1 MQRLS
6 GKGIP
11 LAQFVSAVYTAA
23 LYNFEQAAYPQV
35 HPNRALHKKSA
46 QPPLVLANMRVR
58 PTEIPAPPSS
68 STDLLDLVTRFSTEI
83 GGLTDFDALSERII
97 QEICRAC
104 AATHGALYVI
114 DREHECYRLAGT
126 VGTAVGSSFL
136 STLPLTHPIPFR
148 LTSETRTP
156 NSTILTDADFDES
169 ERATLTAMQVERIL
183 PHSSRGRLI
192 GFSLLG
198 RHSAPEPSHS
208 SMSSLLTA
216 LAQTATN
223 ALDTSMLLE
232 DLHRSHLLMKRTDRL
247 KSLETIAGGF
257 AHEIRNPLTSIKTFI
272 QLAPERKD
280 DPDFIREFSRIV
292 LDDVYRIERLIEEI
306 LDYARYMEP
315 KLTEEDVNDIV
326 SSCLYFI
333 EVKADSRGIKIE
345 KDLASDLPR
354 VMLDRQQIKQV
365 FLNLFLNAL
374 DAMNEK
380 GGFLRV
386 CTRKLFRPGGK
397 PWVQVETEDT
407 GQGIQDTNLEHIF
420 DPFFTTKHESGEH
433 EGTGLGLT
441 IVHQIIQEHHGEIQV
456 RSKVGTGTTFLVNLP
471 AIPS

>member
-1 MQRLS
+1 MS
-6 GKGIP
+6 
-11 LAQFVSAVYTAA
+11 
-23 LYNFEQAAYPQV
+23 
-35 HPNRALHKKSA
+35 
-46 QPPLVLANMRVR
+46 VR
-58 PTEIPAPPSS
+58 PTEMASPPVS
-68 STDLLDLVTRFSTEI
+68 STDLLDLVTHFSTEI
-83 GGLTDFDALSERII
+83 GAMTDSGALGERIV
-97 QEICRAC
+97 QELCRAG
-104 AATHGALYVI
+104 ATTHGALYLL
-114 DREHECYRLAGT
+114 DREHEYFRRAGI
-126 VGTAVGSSFL
+126 VGPNAESCFPT
-136 STLPLTHPIPFR
+136 TLPLAHAIPQHW
-148 LTSETRTP
+148 SSTP
-156 NSTILTDADFDES
+156 RMNAALQAAF
-169 ERATLTAMQVERIL
+169 AAMQVEQSL
-183 PHSSRGRLI
+183 PHVSRGRLI
-192 GFSLLG
+192 AFSLLG
-198 RHSAPEPSHS
+198 KSRSHDPDLAS
-208 SMSSLLTA
+208 TSSLLHA

-223 ALDTSMLLE
+223 AMDTSMLLD

-333 EVKADSRGIKIE
+333 EVKADSLGIKIE
-345 KDLASDLPR
+345 KELASDLPR

-374 DAMNEK
+374 DAMGER
-380 GGFLRV
+380 GGILRV
-386 CTRKLFRPGGK
+386 RTRKLVKAGGK
-397 PWVQVETEDT
+397 QCVQIETEDT
-407 GQGIQDTNLEHIF
+407 GHGIHEANLEHIF

-441 IVHQIIQEHHGEIQV
+441 IVHQIIQEHHGEIQAK
-456 RSKVGTGTTFLVNLP
+456 STVGTGTTFLVNLP
-471 AIPS
+471 AIAS

>member
-1 MQRLS
+1 MS
-6 GKGIP
+6 
-11 LAQFVSAVYTAA
+11 
-23 LYNFEQAAYPQV
+23 
-35 HPNRALHKKSA
+35 
-46 QPPLVLANMRVR
+46 VR
-58 PTEIPAPPSS
+58 PTEIASPPTAS

-83 GGLTDFDALSERII
+83 GAMTDLGALSERII
-97 QEICRAC
+97 QELCRVGG
-104 AATHGALYVI
+104 TSHGALYLL
-114 DREHECYRLAGT
+114 DREHEHFRRAGMAGQAAEACFPAMLPMTHAVPQYWSSAPPGMGPAEPRNGCHPAFNDALASMQ
-126 VGTAVGSSFL
+126 A
-136 STLPLTHPIPFR
+136 
-148 LTSETRTP
+148 
-156 NSTILTDADFDES
+156 
-169 ERATLTAMQVERIL
+169 ERNL
-183 PHSSRGRLI
+183 PHFSRGRLI
-192 GFSLLG
+192 AFSLLG
-198 RHSAPEPSHS
+198 PKRAQPHDATSIE
-208 SMSSLLTA
+208 SLLNA

-223 ALDTSMLLE
+223 ALDTRMLLE
-232 DLHRSHLLMKRTDRL
+232 DLQRSHALMKRTDRL

-345 KDLASDLPR
+345 KELVPDLPR

-374 DAMNEK
+374 DAMSEK
-380 GGFLRV
+380 GGMLRV
-386 CTRKLFRPGGK
+386 RTRLLHRPGGK
-397 PWVQVETEDT
+397 LWVQIETEDT
-407 GQGIQDTNLEHIF
+407 GHGIPEANLEHIF

-441 IVHQIIQEHHGEIQV
+441 IVHQIIEEHHGEIQV
-456 RSKVGTGTTFLVNLP
+456 KSIAGRGTTFLVNLP

>member
-1 MQRLS
+1 MS
-6 GKGIP
+6 
-11 LAQFVSAVYTAA
+11 
-23 LYNFEQAAYPQV
+23 
-35 HPNRALHKKSA
+35 
-46 QPPLVLANMRVR
+46 VR
-58 PTEIPAPPSS
+58 PTEMTSQQATSI
-68 STDLLDLVTRFSTEI
+68 DLLDLVARFSTDI
-83 GGLTDFDALSERII
+83 GAMTDSAALSERII
-97 QEICRAC
+97 QELCRAG
-104 AATHGALYVI
+104 ATNHGVLYLL
-114 DREHECYRLAGT
+114 DREHECFRRAGI
-126 VGTAVGSSFL
+126 VGLHAQSCCPAS
-136 STLPLTHPIPFR
+136 LPLTHAIPQQLSSSR
-148 LTSETRTP
+148 NITAAELRRDTS
-156 NSTILTDADFDES
+156 SKTILQ
-169 ERATLTAMQVERIL
+169 TALAVMQAEQSL
-183 PHSSRGRLI
+183 PHVSRGRLI
-192 GFSLLG
+192 AFSLLG
-198 RHSAPEPSHS
+198 ESLPREQDHASIP
-208 SMSSLLTA
+208 SLLNA

-333 EVKADSRGIKIE
+333 EVKADSLGIKIE
-345 KDLASDLPR
+345 KVLAPHLPR

-365 FLNLFLNAL
+365 FLNLFLNAM
-374 DAMNEK
+374 DAMGDR
-380 GGFLRV
+380 GGTLRV
-386 CTRKLFRPGGK
+386 RTEQLVKAGGK
-397 PWVQVETEDT
+397 QWVQIETEDT
-407 GQGIQDTNLEHIF
+407 GDGIQETNLEHIF

-456 RSKVGTGTTFLVNLP
+456 KSTVGTGTTFLVNLP

>member
-1 MQRLS
+1 M
-6 GKGIP
+6 
-11 LAQFVSAVYTAA
+11 VSPSTA
-23 LYNFEQAAYPQV
+23 
-35 HPNRALHKKSA
+35 
-46 QPPLVLANMRVR
+46 
-58 PTEIPAPPSS
+58 S

-83 GGLTDFDALSERII
+83 GAMTDLGALGERII
-97 QEICRAC
+97 QELCRVGGT
-104 AATHGALYVI
+104 THGALYLL
-114 DREHECYRLAGT
+114 DREHEHFRRAGV
-126 VGTAVGSSFL
+126 VGAAAPSCFPP
-136 STLPLTHPIPFR
+136 TLPLTHAIPQQ
-148 LTSETRTP
+148 LSG
-156 NSTILTDADFDES
+156 STCPSTAPASTAPAGENNGHHAAHENTLGGV
-169 ERATLTAMQVERIL
+169 RAGRCL
-183 PHSSRGRLI
+183 PHLSRGRLI
-192 GFSLLG
+192 AFSLLG
-198 RHSAPEPSHS
+198 ESGGRIHDAA
-208 SMSSLLTA
+208 SMLSLLNA

-232 DLHRSHLLMKRTDRL
+232 DLHRSHALMKRTDRL

-345 KDLASDLPR
+345 KELVSDLPR

-374 DAMNEK
+374 DAMSER
-380 GGFLRV
+380 GGVLRV
-386 CTRKLFRPGGK
+386 RTRPLAKAGGK
-397 PWVQVETEDT
+397 PWVQIETEDT
-407 GQGIQDTNLEHIF
+407 GQGIPDANLEHIF
-420 DPFFTTKHESGEH
+420 DPFFTTKHQSGEH

-441 IVHQIIQEHHGEIQV
+441 IVHQIIEEHHGEIRV
-456 RSKVGTGTTFLVNLP
+456 KSVAGSGTTFLVNLP

>member
-1 MQRLS
+1 MS
-6 GKGIP
+6 
-11 LAQFVSAVYTAA
+11 
-23 LYNFEQAAYPQV
+23 
-35 HPNRALHKKSA
+35 
-46 QPPLVLANMRVR
+46 VR
-58 PTEIPAPPSS
+58 PTAIATLPSS
-68 STDLLDLVTRFSTEI
+68 STDLLDLVARFSTEM
-83 GGLTDFDALSERII
+83 GALTDLGALSARII
-97 QEICRAC
+97 QELCRAS
-104 AATHGALYVI
+104 ASIHGALYLL
-114 DREHECYRLAGT
+114 DREHECYRRAAT
-126 VGTAVGSSFL
+126 VGPAADSSFPV
-136 STLPLTHPIPFR
+136 TLPLTHPIPHH
-148 LTSETRTP
+148 LALVPRTKSAEAP
-156 NSTILTDADFDES
+156 RSAVQIEDPGKAELA
-169 ERATLTAMQVERIL
+169 AMASMHAARSLAHV
-183 PHSSRGRLI
+183 SRGRLI
-192 GFSLLG
+192 AFSLLG
-198 RHSAPEPSHS
+198 PTPPSERNRA
-208 SMSSLLTA
+208 SMSSLLGA

-223 ALDTSMLLE
+223 ALDTNMLLE

-315 KLTEEDVNDIV
+315 KLTEEDINDIV

-333 EVKADSRGIKIE
+333 EVKADNHGIKIE
-345 KDLASDLPR
+345 KELAADLPN

-374 DAMNEK
+374 DAMNEQ
-380 GGFLRV
+380 GGTLRV
-386 CTRKLFRPGGK
+386 RTGKLIKPGGK
-397 PWVQVETEDT
+397 HWVQIVTEDT
-407 GQGIQDTNLEHIF
+407 GQGIPDGNLEHIF

-456 RSKVGTGTTFLVNLP
+456 QSTVGTGTTFLVNLP
-471 AIPS
+471 AIQS

>member
-1 MQRLS
+1 MS
-6 GKGIP
+6 
-11 LAQFVSAVYTAA
+11 
-23 LYNFEQAAYPQV
+23 
-35 HPNRALHKKSA
+35 
-46 QPPLVLANMRVR
+46 VR
-58 PTEIPAPPSS
+58 PTEMASPSTAS

-83 GGLTDFDALSERII
+83 GAMTDLGRLSERII
-97 QEICRAC
+97 QELCRVAGSGD
-104 AATHGALYVI
+104 GALYLL
-114 DREHECYRLAGT
+114 DREHEHFRRAGM
-126 VGTAVGSSFL
+126 VGSKSCFPG
-136 STLPLTHPIPFR
+136 TLPLTHTIPQH
-148 LTSETRTP
+148 LTP
-156 NSTILTDADFDES
+156 PQTIPGPAQAHNGRYAAFDDALAS
-169 ERATLTAMQVERIL
+169 MRAERSL
-183 PHSSRGRLI
+183 PHVSRGRLI
-192 GFSLLG
+192 AFSVLGGKQSQQHDATSIAPLLN
-198 RHSAPEPSHS
+198 
-208 SMSSLLTA
+208 A

-223 ALDTSMLLE
+223 ALDTRMLLE
-232 DLHRSHLLMKRTDRL
+232 DLHHSHALMKRTDRL

-333 EVKADSRGIKIE
+333 EVKADSRGVKIE
-345 KDLASDLPR
+345 KELVPDLPR

-374 DAMNEK
+374 DAMSEQ
-380 GGFLRV
+380 GGILRV
-386 CTRKLFRPGGK
+386 QTRPLSKPGGR
-397 PWVQVETEDT
+397 PWIQIETHDS
-407 GQGIQDTNLEHIF
+407 GHGISETNLEHIF

-441 IVHQIIQEHHGEIQV
+441 IVHQIIEEHHGEIQV
-456 RSKVGTGTTFLVNLP
+456 KSVAGNGTTFFVNLP
-471 AIPS
+471 AIQS

>member
-1 MQRLS
+1 MS
-6 GKGIP
+6 
-11 LAQFVSAVYTAA
+11 
-23 LYNFEQAAYPQV
+23 
-35 HPNRALHKKSA
+35 
-46 QPPLVLANMRVR
+46 VR
-58 PTEIPAPPSS
+58 PTEMTLASTIS
-68 STDLLDLVTRFSTEI
+68 STNLLDLVTRFSTEI
-83 GGLTDFDALSERII
+83 GAMTDLGALSERII
-97 QEICRAC
+97 QEFCRVGG
-104 AATHGALYVI
+104 TSHGALYLL
-114 DREHECYRLAGT
+114 DREHEHFRRAGLI
-126 VGTAVGSSFL
+126 GQTAESCFPA
-136 STLPLTHPIPFR
+136 TLPLTH
-148 LTSETRTP
+148 
-156 NSTILTDADFDES
+156 TIAQHLSPGHALPEMAEPHNGCRGALDSALAGMRA
-169 ERATLTAMQVERIL
+169 ERKL
-183 PHSSRGRLI
+183 PHVSRGRLI
-192 GFSLLG
+192 AFSLLG
-198 RHSAPEPSHS
+198 ATGAQGNDETSIA
-208 SMSSLLTA
+208 SLLNA

-232 DLHRSHLLMKRTDRL
+232 DLHRSHALMKRTDRL
-247 KSLETIAGGF
+247 RSLETIAGGF

-345 KDLASDLPR
+345 KILASDLPR

-374 DAMNEK
+374 DAMGER
-380 GGFLRV
+380 GGVLHVR
-386 CTRKLFRPGGK
+386 TRSLAKPGGR
-397 PWVQVETEDT
+397 PWVQIETEDT
-407 GQGIQDTNLEHIF
+407 GQGIAEANLEHIF

-441 IVHQIIQEHHGEIQV
+441 IVHQIIEEHQGEIQV
-456 RSKVGTGTTFLVNLP
+456 KSVAGSGTTFLVNLP